1 MAERLEVSI
10 NNTYD
15 DEYQVTSTAEVWDG
29 DVLTHT
35 WKTNDVRDLLHQ
47 GIDAAE
53 PNVFETVKMK
63 RTLEQVAK
71 LFEPTKI
78 SIIPKGKDDD

>member
-1 MAERLEVSI
+1 MAERLEVHI

-15 DEYQVTSTAEVWDG
+15 EDYKLTSTAQIWDG
-29 DVLTHT
+29 NAITHE
-35 WKTNDVRDLLHQ
+35 WSTNDVRELIHQ

-53 PNVFETVKMK
+53 PNVFETVRVK
-63 RTLEQVAK
+63 RTLEEVAK

-78 SIIPKGKDDD
+78 SVIPKGKDDD